1 VVSYGEEQPMA
12 MGHDEDSW
20 FQNRRAEFDVTAGG
34 TTLRQP

>member
-1 VVSYGEEQPMA
+1 MA